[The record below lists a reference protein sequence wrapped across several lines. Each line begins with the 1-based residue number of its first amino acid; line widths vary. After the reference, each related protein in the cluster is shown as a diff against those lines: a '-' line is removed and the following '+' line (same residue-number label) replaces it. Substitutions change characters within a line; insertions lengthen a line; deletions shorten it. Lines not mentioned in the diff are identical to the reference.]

1 MLEIFTMGDLRWS
14 LCDGE
19 SGWFHGSTICTHG
32 VFRQMEAYEHTKC
45 LHLRW
50 KSSKEMA
57 ASNYFHFI
65 RKEPV
70 RFQGRYLAQGHRV
83 SKPELLD
90 LNSVLFL
97 HLTASSEEGFRF
109 LERLGPGEGKS
120 PVTAPGVAD
129 TGTFVPR
136 QGLAS
141 SFAFLSVICCTWRC
155 CRVVTSQQCLLE
167 QHWTFT
173 LVCVVTA
180 ALTTDIHRTLPMRQ
194 ALCLILSIALS
205 HSALQPLTR
214 IKFLIWKWFW
224 PSYLGQKMH
233 FPLLMRADS
242 ESTASRP
249 RWCA

>member
-1 MLEIFTMGDLRWS
+1 MVKVGGFTGAQSVLTACSD
-14 LCDGE
+14 
-19 SGWFHGSTICTHG
+19 
-32 VFRQMEAYEHTKC
+32 
-45 LHLRW
+45 RW
-50 KSSKEMA
+50 KLMSTPSVCISDGSHLKRWP
-57 ASNYFHFI
+57 HPIIFI
-65 RKEPV
+65 LYVKNLC
-70 RFQGRYLAQGHRV
+70 GRYLAQGHRV

-155 CRVVTSQQCLLE
+155 CRVVTSQQCLLK